1 MEIDEVAARLL
12 RQYWALLVICVVV
25 PLGVVAVIVARQPAV
40 YSADARIV
48 TSSEVPLT
56 AAAADAVVSQVQG
69 IATGRTAVSKA
80 LSQAGA
86 HRNLGNFI
94 GHDVTV
100 AGLGTSQVID
110 LTVTDTNPRV
120 AQAVSRA
127 LARQVVSALNRVDA
141 SGLPAALTAIDAEI
155 VRLTENRATLAAEV
169 AANPNSQEL
178 QAKLAGLDQVI
189 ANFTGDRGRI
199 LIQASTQI
207 LASVIDEPGLAVQPE
222 SKALAQKLSLAGLLG
237 LVLGILLASIA
248 ETIRP
253 TVSGSRR
260 LSRRLSAPTLGRL
273 TDDDLGGRRSPA
285 VDSLVLRLRLAAS
298 RTAVSTVA
306 LVDIDGDR
314 DLDQFAHGLEQ
325 SMPLASQLPAGG
337 PAGSA
342 AEKQNGHADAVSGAG
357 STASTLV
364 MDKLPAAQMPAIR
377 VCPIAQIQ
385 RQSDLSGVGIVV
397 LAGPVA
403 RVSRIAAL
411 DDLVVSSGWPIL
423 GVVDVPRL
431 SKRSATRRGIRAK
444 VADRSARGAGDSLA
458 GNRVE

>member
-1 MEIDEVAARLL
+1 MEIDEVAARLV
-12 RQYWALLVICVVV
+12 RQYWALLAICVVV
-25 PLGVVAVIVARQPAV
+25 PIIVVAVIVARQPAA
-40 YSADARIV
+40 YSADARVV
-48 TSSEVPLT
+48 TSSDVPLT

-69 IATGRTAVSKA
+69 IATGRTAVSQA
-80 LSQAGA
+80 LSQAGV

-94 GHDVTV
+94 RHDVTV
-100 AGLGTSQVID
+100 AGLGASQVID

-127 LARQVVSALNRVDA
+127 LAGQVVSALNRVAA
-141 SGLPAALTAIDAEI
+141 SGLAAALRATNSEI
-155 VRLTENRATLAAEV
+155 VRLTESRATLAAQV
-169 AANPNSQEL
+169 AAHPTSQQL

-199 LIQASTQI
+199 LIQASTQG

-248 ETIRP
+248 EAIRP
-253 TVSGSRR
+253 TVPGSRR
-260 LSRRLSAPTLGRL
+260 VSRRLSAPTLGRL
-273 TDDDLGGRRSPA
+273 THDDLGGRHSPA
-285 VDSLVLRLRLAAS
+285 IDSLVLRLRLAAS

-306 LVDIDGDR
+306 LVDIDGGR
-314 DLDQFAHGLEQ
+314 DLDQFARELGQ
-325 SMPLASQLPAGG
+325 SMPLASQLPAVGS
-337 PAGSA
+337 AGSA
-342 AEKQNGHADAVSGAG
+342 AEMQNGRAEAVSGTG

-364 MDKLPAAQMPAIR
+364 MDKIPAAQMPAIR
-377 VCPIAQIQ
+377 VSPIAQIQ

-411 DDLVVSSGWPIL
+411 DDLVVSAGWPIL
-423 GVVDVPRL
+423 GVVDVPRP
-431 SKRSATRRGIRAK
+431 SKRSATRRRSRAK
-444 VADRSARGAGDSLA
+444 AAGRSARGAGDELA

>member
-1 MEIDEVAARLL
+1 
-12 RQYWALLVICVVV
+12 
-25 PLGVVAVIVARQPAV
+25 
-40 YSADARIV
+40 
-48 TSSEVPLT
+48 
-56 AAAADAVVSQVQG
+56 
-69 IATGRTAVSKA
+69 
-80 LSQAGA
+80 
-86 HRNLGNFI
+86 
-94 GHDVTV
+94 
-100 AGLGTSQVID
+100 LGTSQVID

-141 SGLPAALTAIDAEI
+141 SGLPAALKAIDSEI
-155 VRLTENRATLAAEV
+155 VRLTQSRATLAAQV
-169 AANPNSQEL
+169 AANPTSQQL